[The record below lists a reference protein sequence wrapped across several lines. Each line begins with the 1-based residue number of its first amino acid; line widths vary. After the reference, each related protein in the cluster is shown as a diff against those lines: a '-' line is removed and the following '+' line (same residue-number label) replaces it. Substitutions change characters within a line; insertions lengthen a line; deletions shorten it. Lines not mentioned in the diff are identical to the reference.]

1 MLLLSASLS
10 SLRKELNVQN
20 VNEGRV
26 GWLILTKIL
35 NVLREVSIDM
45 HLWVSQSAERKVYS
59 PSKKGAIKEDW
70 VSLTSGLRMY
80 PHIHVKMHTRT
91 YTQFWETQIPYQ
103 SSHFTAKLLIQASN
117 LWALSS
123 HLGIHSLTDPFVQC
137 QLIMINIPNRPRYYK
152 FKWAQG
158 VRCNC
163 SVRRLAKTDQV

>member
-10 SLRKELNVQN
+10 SLCKELKVQN

-26 GWLILTKIL
+26 GWLMLTKIL

-59 PSKKGAIKEDW
+59 PSKKGAVKEDW
-70 VSLTSGLRMY
+70 VSLTSDLRMS

-91 YTQFWETQIPYQ
+91 YTQFWETQIHYQ
-103 SSHFTAKLLIQASN
+103 SSHFLLIQTSK

-137 QLIMINIPNRPRYYK
+137 QLIMINIPNRPRYYT
-152 FKWAQG
+152 FKLAQG
-158 VRCNC
+158 VHCNC